1 MSLPRNPPLCARPMS
16 HDPRTRDSSELE
28 LQSNAARRSAS
39 DPSHITTHPVDDR
52 RYKWALE
59 MLEADP
65 KLAPFVDKV
74 LNFMHSFETRD
85 PKNPHALD
93 NLIVEGREITQKM
106 EDIRKSG
113 SQSDRT
119 EEQLDEMVKVL
130 QQMTMVDK

>member
-1 MSLPRNPPLCARPMS
+1 
-16 HDPRTRDSSELE
+16 
-28 LQSNAARRSAS
+28 
-39 DPSHITTHPVDDR
+39 
-52 RYKWALE
+52 

-85 PKNPHALD
+85 PKNLHALD
-93 NLIVEGREITQKM
+93 NLIVEGREITRKM

-130 QQMTMVDK
+130 QEMTMVDK